1 MIKSYYLKLQMLIPK
16 KFESEVP
23 PDTEVLK
30 ELKDILSEELSDEI
44 ETKIVT
50 STNINDII
58 LSEAN
63 YEL

>member
-16 KFESEVP
+16 KLESEVP

-50 STNINDII
+50 STNINDIK
-58 LSEAN
+58 ED
-63 YEL
+63 